1 MLKVVNLTRI
11 FTMGLFKRRYIYAVN
26 NVSFEIKSGEIV
38 SLVGESGSGK
48 TTTAKII
55 LRLLP
60 PTSGKVLF
68 EGKDVWRDYK
78 GSTLK
83 EYYRNVQ
90 GIFQDPYASYN
101 PLYKVRRII
110 YQVFNLMNESLSDEE
125 KYRLA
130 SNALR
135 AVGLNPEEV
144 LDKYPHELSG
154 GQRQRLMI
162 ARCYLL
168 KPKLILADEPTS
180 MIDACSRGI
189 VIKLLNE
196 LRDEY
201 KTSVLFITHDLG
213 LAYYISDRILIMYKG
228 RIIETGTPDEV
239 ISHPQHEYTKAL
251 VESVPLLYKKWS
263 DFT

>member
-1 MLKVVNLTRI
+1 
-11 FTMGLFKRRYIYAVN
+11 MGLFKRRYIYAVN

-101 PLYKVRRII
+101 P
-110 YQVFNLMNESLSDEE
+110 
-125 KYRLA
+125 
-130 SNALR
+130 
-135 AVGLNPEEV
+135 
-144 LDKYPHELSG
+144 
-154 GQRQRLMI
+154 
-162 ARCYLL
+162 
-168 KPKLILADEPTS
+168 
-180 MIDACSRGI
+180 
-189 VIKLLNE
+189 
-196 LRDEY
+196 
-201 KTSVLFITHDLG
+201 
-213 LAYYISDRILIMYKG
+213 
-228 RIIETGTPDEV
+228 
-239 ISHPQHEYTKAL
+239 
-251 VESVPLLYKKWS
+251 
-263 DFT
+263 